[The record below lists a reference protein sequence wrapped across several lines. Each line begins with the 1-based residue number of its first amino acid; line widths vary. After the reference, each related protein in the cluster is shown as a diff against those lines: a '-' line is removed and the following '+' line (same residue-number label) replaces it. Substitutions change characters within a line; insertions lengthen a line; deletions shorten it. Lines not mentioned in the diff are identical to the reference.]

1 MIEGQPRL
9 LALTQLLSKLFSTPV
24 GYYLCKN
31 HPPMSNFILSIYTE
45 ATPNPDSLKF
55 VMNKLLL
62 AGRSVDFERG
72 DDVSYAPLAEQLFN
86 TFDFIKGVFVMN
98 NFVTVRKEPDTDWF
112 EVKSGI
118 SELIKSH
125 VSEGKIVVG
134 DIPEVQNLSV
144 GEDADSVIEKI
155 KQMLDQY
162 VKPAVEMDGGAIQF
176 KSFDNG
182 IVTLM
187 LQGSCSGCPS
197 STVTLKSGIEGL
209 LKRMVPEVKEVVA
222 ESMDEF

>member
-1 MIEGQPRL
+1 
-9 LALTQLLSKLFSTPV
+9 
-24 GYYLCKN
+24 
-31 HPPMSNFILSIYTE
+31 MSNFILSIYTE

-55 VMNKLLL
+55 VMNKMLLS
-62 AGRSVDFERG
+62 GRSVDFERG
-72 DDVSYAPLAEQLFN
+72 DDVSYAPLAEALFN
-86 TFDFIKGVFVMN
+86 EYTFIKGVFIMN
-98 NFVTVRKEPDTDWF
+98 NFVTVRKEADIDWY
-112 EVKSGI
+112 EVKGGI
-118 SELIKSH
+118 SEFIKAH
-125 VSEGKIVVG
+125 VGDGKIIIG
-134 DIPEVQNLSV
+134 EIPEPENLS
-144 GEDADSVIEKI
+144 GELDPDAVVSKI

-176 KSFDNG
+176 KSFDEG

-222 ESMDEF
+222 ESMEM

>member
-1 MIEGQPRL
+1 
-9 LALTQLLSKLFSTPV
+9 
-24 GYYLCKN
+24 
-31 HPPMSNFILSIYTE
+31 MSNFIVSIYTE

-55 VMNKLLL
+55 VMNKMLLT
-62 AGRSVDFERG
+62 GRSVDFERG
-72 DDVSYAPLAEQLFN
+72 DEVAYAPLAEALFN
-86 TFDFIKGVFVMN
+86 EFSYVKGVFIMN
-98 NFVTVRKEPDTDWF
+98 NFVTVRKEGDVDWF

-118 SELIKSH
+118 SDFIKNW
-125 VSEGKIVVG
+125 VTEGKTIVG
-134 DIPEVQNLSV
+134 EIPEVDNIS
-144 GEDADSVIEKI
+144 GEMDGDAVVAKI

-187 LQGSCSGCPS
+187 MQGSCSGCPS

-209 LKRMVPEVKEVVA
+209 LRRMVPEVKEVVA
-222 ESMDEF
+222 ESDMI